1 MFKKLR
7 GNLILIGLLG
17 LVWLWIRRP
26 KSPEEGRKLSTI
38 EIPVETAEIVVPE
51 EVQPPKPASKIGAV
65 KAEAKTVTRSK
76 KAAAKADDL
85 TVISG
90 IGPKIS
96 GVLNAAG
103 ITRYTQL
110 AGADVAQ
117 LWQILEKAGIRLAKP
132 ENWIEQAKTLSKE

>member
-26 KSPEEGRKLSTI
+26 KSEAGNKGKTI
-38 EIPVETAEIVVPE
+38 EIPVETAKIVI
-51 EVQPPKPASKIGAV
+51 PAEDQLPTPVSKIGPA
-65 KAEAKTVTRSK
+65 KARAKTVSRK
-76 KAAAKADDL
+76 KSTSSAKPDDL
-85 TVISG
+85 TAISG

-96 GVLNAAG
+96 GVLNTAG
-103 ITRYTQL
+103 FTRYAQL

-117 LWQILEKAGIRLAKP
+117 LRQILEKAGIRLAKP
-132 ENWIEQAKTLSKE
+132 ETWIEQAKTLQKE